1 VEDAIRD
8 DGTMDLEGLALKEER
23 MVQEDR
29 WQEIHRLHRDERLP
43 ITEIARRLDLDRK
56 TVRRCLKQDH
66 WQPYQR
72 PARTDTLLASHAEF
86 LRERAPQVGYSAQV
100 LFQELRTRGFAGS
113 YPTVKRFVQP
123 LRSAE
128 ALAERAT
135 VRFETEPG
143 QQSQID
149 WGSARVQLGH
159 QRVVLHLFVLT
170 LGYSRR
176 HYLEPALNER
186 VPQFLDA
193 HERAFEYF
201 EGYTREHL
209 YDRPRT
215 VCQPDGAGGVI
226 WNATFQSFARYWGF
240 EPRLCRAYRARTKG
254 KVESGVKY
262 AKRNFLAGRSF
273 VDLDDVRAQ
282 WSEWNATVADQREH
296 GTVHQRP
303 IDRFEQ
309 ERAHLLPRGSRPG
322 FRLEAR
328 FTRTVAND
336 FLVTLETNRYS
347 VPFTLIGQTVEVE
360 RRDGEVRILHHGRTV
375 AVHPEL
381 SGRHQLRILP
391 EHGPG
396 VLTRCQRQRR
406 SSVLPTLQPI
416 ATEDVEVRDLATYEL
431 LNAGGER

>member
-1 VEDAIRD
+1 
-8 DGTMDLEGLALKEER
+8 MDLEGLALEEEH

-29 WQEIHRLHRDERLP
+29 WQEIHRLHRDERQS
-43 ITEIARRLDLDRK
+43 IAEIARRLDLDRK
-56 TVRRCLKQDH
+56 TIRRCLRQER
-66 WQPYQR
+66 WAPYQR
-72 PARTDTLLASHAEF
+72 PARTDTLLAAHADF

-100 LFQELRTRGFAGS
+100 LFQELRQRGFAGS

-128 ALAERAT
+128 TLAERAS
-135 VRFETEPG
+135 VRFETAPG

-149 WGSARVQLGH
+149 WGSARVQFGH

-176 HYLEPALNER
+176 HFLEPALNER

-193 HERAFEYF
+193 HERAFEHF
-201 EGYTREHL
+201 GGHTREHL

-240 EPRLCRAYRARTKG
+240 EPRLCRPYRARTKG

-262 AKRNFLAGRSF
+262 AKRNFLVGRSF
-273 VDLDDVRAQ
+273 VDLVDVGEQ
-282 WSEWNATVADQREH
+282 WAEWNATIADCRVH

-303 IDRFEQ
+303 IDRFAE
-309 ERAHLLPRGSRPG
+309 ERVHLLPRGARPG

-328 FTRTVAND
+328 FTRTVATD
-336 FLVTLETNRYS
+336 FLVTLDTNRYS
-347 VPFTLIGQTVEVE
+347 VPFPLIGQTVEVE
-360 RRDGEVRILHHGRTV
+360 RRDGEVRIFHRGRAV
-375 AVHPEL
+375 AVHAEL
-381 SGRHQLRILP
+381 PGRHQLQIVP

-396 VLTRCQRQRR
+396 ALSRCQRRRR
-406 SSVLPTLQPI
+406 SSALPTLQPV
-416 ATEDVEVRDLATYEL
+416 AADDVEVRDLTTYEQL
-431 LNAGGER
+431 GRGGER